1 MCYISS
7 IPCGV
12 GRLQLAEKTKYRGR
26 VRGSRAS
33 PEKSDVDTAVSAY
46 KCFLMLHYIFLIS
59 VGHCASLCKQV

>member
-12 GRLQLAEKTKYRGR
+12 GPLQLAEKTKYRGR

-33 PEKSDVDTAVSAY
+33 PEKNDVDTAVSAY
-46 KCFLMLHYIFLIS
+46 KCF
-59 VGHCASLCKQV
+59 